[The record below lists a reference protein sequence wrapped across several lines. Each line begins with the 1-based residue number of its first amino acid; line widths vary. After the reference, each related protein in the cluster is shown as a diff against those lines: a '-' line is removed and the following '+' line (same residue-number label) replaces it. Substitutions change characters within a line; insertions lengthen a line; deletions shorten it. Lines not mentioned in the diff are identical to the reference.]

1 MEIQACGVG
10 GEDGS
15 GLVVVEIVRWY
26 CKWSNI
32 L

>member
-1 MEIQACGVG
+1 MEIQASGVG

-15 GLVVVEIVRWY
+15 GLVVVEIV
-26 CKWSNI
+26 KMI